1 MSHPAFL
8 WSRLN
13 KPPPYQYKITT
24 GLDIYIENRE
34 REVNNK
40 NTEKN
45 NKQEA
50 NIYKNKTY
58 KSKKEKSHNERVDCG
73 CVKECV

>member
-1 MSHPAFL
+1 MRIYYLFQFII
-8 WSRLN
+8 
-13 KPPPYQYKITT
+13 Y
-24 GLDIYIENRE
+24 IYIENRE

-58 KSKKEKSHNERVDCG
+58 KSKEEKLHNERVDCG
-73 CVKECV
+73 CVKRVCMI